1 MHDMNHWVNVKY
13 KILLCFGI
21 FLSEKIFSSKSCW
34 QWICLHQIQQCCA
47 TFVFVSKIYD
57 SYKHALGEA
66 TIHLNVDIH
75 ESAGDLSP
83 NEVDVQ
89 IQEDH
94 IENGEDENYE
104 GVSGKSSKY

>member
-1 MHDMNHWVNVKY
+1 MKKYFLPKAVGSGFVIIRSSNVV
-13 KILLCFGI
+13 IN
-21 FLSEKIFSSKSCW
+21 
-34 QWICLHQIQQCCA
+34 